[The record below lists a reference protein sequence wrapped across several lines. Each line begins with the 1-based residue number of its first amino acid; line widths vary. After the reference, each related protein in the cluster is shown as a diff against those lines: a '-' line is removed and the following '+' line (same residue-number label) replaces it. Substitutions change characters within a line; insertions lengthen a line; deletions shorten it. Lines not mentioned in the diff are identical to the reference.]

1 MTTPTTTGGIEDGFP
16 EHDRLAEVL
25 SRELRRFVDEH
36 PRAAARH
43 EADDAMLGGVPMPWM
58 RRWAGG
64 FPVIAAQAEGARLTD
79 TDGHHYVD
87 FCLGDTGAMTGH
99 APAPVV
105 AAASAR
111 LAAGTTMMLPT
122 EDAAIAADAL
132 RERFGLDRWLF
143 TLSATDANRSALR
156 FARHLTGRDKIVC
169 FSYSYHGAVD
179 ETLAVR
185 AEDGSTV
192 AREGNVGAPV
202 PLDMTTRAVEF
213 NDIPALE
220 AALAHG
226 DVALVIAEPAMTN
239 MGIILPAPGYHAELR
254 RLTREHGTLLLIDET
269 HTFSAGPG
277 GATAAWGLE
286 PDLLSIGK
294 AIAGGVPAGAL
305 GIRQA
310 LADQLLEDTDADLE
324 DVGGIGGTLA
334 GNALSLAAMR
344 AALTDVLTPE
354 AFAHA
359 TAVAD
364 RVLAG
369 IDDVIARHGL
379 PWHALQLGC
388 RVEYRFVG
396 TPARDGT
403 ASRAT
408 LDAGLERV
416 MHLHAL
422 NRGVLITPFHNMLL
436 ACPATTLADADLH
449 TEVFEAAVTDLFG

>member
-1 MTTPTTTGGIEDGFP
+1 MATRATEQQAPDGFP
-16 EHDRLAEVL
+16 APHRIATVL
-25 SRELRRFVDEH
+25 ERELAQFVAEH
-36 PRAAARH
+36 PRAAERH
-43 EADDAMLGGVPMPWM
+43 AAASALLGGVPMPWM

-64 FPVIAAQAEGARLTD
+64 FPVIAAHAEGARIED
-79 TDGHHYVD
+79 VDGHSYVD

-122 EDAAIAADAL
+122 EDAEIAASSL
-132 RERFGLDRWLF
+132 RDRFGLDRWLF
-143 TLSATDANRSALR
+143 TLSATDANRHALR
-156 FARHLTGRDKIVC
+156 FARHATGRDKIVC
-169 FSYSYHGAVD
+169 FSYSYHGSVD

-185 AEDGSTV
+185 GADGATV
-192 AREGNVGAPV
+192 AREGNVGPPVAPA
-202 PLDMTTRAVEF
+202 LTTRAVEF
-213 NDIPALE
+213 NDLAGLE
-220 AALAHG
+220 AALSHG

-239 MGIILPAPGYHAELR
+239 MGIILADEGYHAELR
-254 RLTREHGTLLLIDET
+254 RLTREHGALLLIDET
-269 HTFSAGPG
+269 HTFSVGPG
-277 GATAAWGLE
+277 GATRAWGLE
-286 PDLLSIGK
+286 PDMLTVGK

-305 GIRQA
+305 GVSRE
-310 LADQLLEDTDADLE
+310 LADSLLADPDADLE

-344 AALTDVLTPE
+344 AALTEVLTPE

-369 IDDVIARHGL
+369 IESVIAEHGL
-379 PWHALQLGC
+379 PWHAVQLGC
-388 RVEYRFVG
+388 RVEYRFVED
-396 TPARDGT
+396 PPRDGT
-403 ASRAT
+403 SSRAT
-408 LDAGLERV
+408 VKSDLERV

-436 ACPATTLADADLH
+436 ACPATTTADADLH
-449 TEVFEAAVTDLFG
+449 TEVFAAAVTDLFR